1 MGMDLVSVGSLTVW
15 SLVAVYA
22 LGMIGY
28 GCEQEGSANQLSTAH
43 VGFWT
48 QSVRFPR
55 QASAMRGEWHSQ
67 YVLEHFARLS
77 AEELCGQLASA
88 QHHCAWPLV
97 S

>member
-55 QASAMRGEWHSQ
+55 QVSAMRREWPSQ
-67 YVLEHFARLS
+67 YVLVARLS

-88 QHHCAWPLV
+88 QHHCARPLV